1 MTDELIKVLCIVF
14 ITAFICLV
22 LKQKSPEFSL
32 LVAVV
37 TACFAAF
44 IIIRQL
50 TAPIAEIRSALL
62 SYGVESA
69 YFKVALKAVGIGY
82 ITSFIAAACRDAG
95 QNSLAQ
101 KAELVGKAAI
111 FILSVPLV
119 LSILNTAVGFI
130 NV

>member
-1 MTDELIKVLCIVF
+1 MTLELTKVLLIIF
-14 ITAFICLV
+14 ISAFICIV
-22 LKQKSPEFSL
+22 LRQKSPEFSL
-32 LVAVV
+32 LIAVV
-37 TACFAAF
+37 ASGFAAF
-44 IIIRQL
+44 IIIKKL
-50 TAPIAEIRSALL
+50 SEPIAEIRSALV

-82 ITSFIAAACRDAG
+82 ITSFVATACRDAG

-101 KAELVGKAAI
+101 KAELTGKVAI

>member
-1 MTDELIKVLCIVF
+1 MTEELIKVLAIVF
-14 ITAFICLV
+14 ISAFICVV

-32 LVAVV
+32 ILAVV
-37 TACFAAF
+37 STVFSVF
-44 IIIRQL
+44 IILRQISE
-50 TAPIAEIRSALL
+50 PINEIKSALL
-62 SYGVESA
+62 SYGVELS

-82 ITSFIAAACRDAG
+82 ITSFVADACRDAG

-119 LSILNTAVGFI
+119 LSILDTAVEFI

>member
-1 MTDELIKVLCIVF
+1 MTEELLRVLGIVF
-14 ITAFICLV
+14 ISAFICVV

-32 LVAVV
+32 LLAVISACVAI
-37 TACFAAF
+37 FM
-44 IIIRQL
+44 IIKQL
-50 TAPIAEIRSALL
+50 TAPIAEIKAALI

-82 ITSFIAAACRDAG
+82 ITSFVASSCRDAG

-101 KAELVGKAAI
+101 KAELAGKAAI
-111 FILSVPLV
+111 FVLSVPLV